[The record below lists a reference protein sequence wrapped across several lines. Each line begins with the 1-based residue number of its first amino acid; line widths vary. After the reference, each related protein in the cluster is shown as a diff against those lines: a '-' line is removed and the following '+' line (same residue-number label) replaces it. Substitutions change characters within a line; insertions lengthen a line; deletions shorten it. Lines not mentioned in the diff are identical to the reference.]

1 MILDDSQNL
10 SLGEAASRFLGSLSP
25 EEKSA
30 NQPGIYRFVRWFGGE
45 RPLAGLTPAEVA
57 NYAERL
63 SISDT
68 DYLRKLALVR
78 AFLIAAKKK
87 KWSST
92 SLSSHLKA
100 KKGKNR
106 VTKPRPSP
114 RPTSPAPV
122 LLTSQGYDK
131 LEADLATLKNK
142 RPEIVDEIRRAAAD
156 KDFRENVPLQAAK
169 EQLGQLEGRILEL
182 EETFKSATVID
193 EEQKTTLKVSI
204 GNSVILCDLDS
215 GEELHYTL
223 VSPQEV
229 DAAKNKIS
237 IASPV
242 GKAVIDRD
250 QGETVEVTVPAGKLR
265 YQIKQV
271 ER

>member
-1 MILDDSQNL
+1 MTLDDSQNL
-10 SLGEAASRFLGSLSP
+10 SLSEAASRFLASLPS
-25 EEKSA
+25 EEKDT
-30 NQPGIYRFVRWFGGE
+30 NQPGIYRFVRWFGGG

-68 DYLRKLALVR
+68 DYLGKLDLVR
-78 AFLIAAKKK
+78 AFLTTAKKK
-87 KWSST
+87 KWSSI
-92 SLSSHLKA
+92 SLAGHLKA
-100 KKGKNR
+100 KKARKR
-106 VTKPRPSP
+106 ETKPRSSP
-114 RPTSPAPV
+114 RPRAPAPA
-122 LLTSQGYDK
+122 LLTSQGYAK
-131 LEADLATLKNK
+131 LEADLAALKDK

-169 EQLGQLEGRILEL
+169 EQLGQVEGRIMEL
-182 EETFKSATVID
+182 EETLKSAAVISK
-193 EEQKTTLKVSI
+193 EQKTSLKISI
-204 GNSVILCDLDS
+204 GNSVTLCDLDS

-223 VSPQEV
+223 VSSQEA

-237 IASPV
+237 SASPI

-250 QGETVEVTVPAGKLR
+250 QGETIEVIVPAGKLR